1 MACCNAFR
9 SPRISLLAAIV
20 WLILAAHLIWA
31 QERID
36 LNKAT
41 VEELQRLPSIGPV
54 LARRIVE
61 HREKHGPFKRPQDVI
76 AIRGV
81 SAKRYRQIAHLLMV
95 R

>member
-1 MACCNAFR
+1 MV
-9 SPRISLLAAIV
+9 V
-20 WLILAAHLIWA
+20 WLILAAPLLFG

-36 LNKAT
+36 LNRAT
-41 VEELQRLPSIGPV
+41 AEELQRLPAIGPV